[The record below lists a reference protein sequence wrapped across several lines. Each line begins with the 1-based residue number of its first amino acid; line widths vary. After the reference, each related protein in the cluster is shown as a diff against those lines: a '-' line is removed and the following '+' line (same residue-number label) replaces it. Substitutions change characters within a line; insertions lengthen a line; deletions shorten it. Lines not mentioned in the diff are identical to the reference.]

1 MEMRYCFNH
10 FIHSRLDCSIRL
22 VSQVCKI
29 QVTNKVWKQK
39 RAQVASMA
47 TLVISKPK
55 PAAWDLPGEHEGAAK
70 QPVKTWV
77 ETKYRLDI
85 KRM

>member
-1 MEMRYCFNH
+1 
-10 FIHSRLDCSIRL
+10 
-22 VSQVCKI
+22 
-29 QVTNKVWKQK
+29 
-39 RAQVASMA
+39 MA

-55 PAAWDLPGEHEGAAK
+55 PAAWDLPGENEGAAK